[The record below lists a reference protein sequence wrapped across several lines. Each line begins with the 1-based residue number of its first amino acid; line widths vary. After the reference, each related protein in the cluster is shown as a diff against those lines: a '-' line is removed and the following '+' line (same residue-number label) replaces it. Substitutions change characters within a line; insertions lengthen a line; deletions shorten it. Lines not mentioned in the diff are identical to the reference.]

1 MTDEEESRAV
11 PGEAP
16 QARSGRGLPRVI
28 ISAGDPGGVGPEVVT
43 AALADPRVSAAV
55 RPTVVGDLA
64 VLRAAAALRG
74 IDLDEDDLI
83 HMRSPAAG
91 SFRTGDIAAANGE
104 ASFAYVRRAL
114 DEVLAGSADAVVTAP
129 ISKAAWHRA
138 GHRYPGHT
146 EYVAERAG
154 AGPPA
159 MMLCAGPLRSV
170 LVTGHVPL
178 REAIARVSPGG
189 VRRAIELGHHAVTR
203 LVGTDRPRVGVAGL
217 NPHAGEAGIL
227 GDEDERLIRP
237 AVEDARAGGVD
248 VSGPH
253 PADALYRRAA
263 AGDFDL
269 VVAMYHDQGLIPV
282 KVFGRGVNVTLGT
295 GIVRTSP
302 DHGTAFDIAGQGV
315 ADAESMVLAILMA
328 ASLSRSADR
337 GRW

>member
-1 MTDEEESRAV
+1 MKKGPSR
-11 PGEAP
+11 
-16 QARSGRGLPRVI
+16 PRIV
-28 ISAGDPGGVGPEVVT
+28 ISAGDPGGIGPEVAVV
-43 AALADPRVSAAV
+43 AIADRRVSAAC
-55 RPTVVGDLA
+55 RPAVIGDRG
-64 VLRAAAALRG
+64 VLGAAADLRG
-74 IDLDEDDLI
+74 VGLGEDRVIDMGSRGVE
-83 HMRSPAAG
+83 
-91 SFRTGDIAAANGE
+91 SFRTGEVDAANGE

-129 ISKAAWHRA
+129 ISKAAWHQA

-159 MMLCAGPLRSV
+159 MMLCAGALRSV
-170 LVTGHVPL
+170 LVTGHLPL
-178 REAIARVSPGG
+178 REAIAGVTPNG
-189 VRRAIELGHHAVTR
+189 VRRAIDLGHPAVAR
-203 LVGTDRPRVGVAGL
+203 LSGRDRPRIGVAGL

-227 GDEDERLIRP
+227 GDEDDRLIRP
-237 AVEDARAGGVD
+237 AVEDARADGMD

-263 AGDFDL
+263 SGEFDL

-302 DHGTAFDIAGQGV
+302 DHGTAFDIAGKGV

-328 ASLSRSADR
+328 ASLSRPADR
-337 GRW
+337 GR